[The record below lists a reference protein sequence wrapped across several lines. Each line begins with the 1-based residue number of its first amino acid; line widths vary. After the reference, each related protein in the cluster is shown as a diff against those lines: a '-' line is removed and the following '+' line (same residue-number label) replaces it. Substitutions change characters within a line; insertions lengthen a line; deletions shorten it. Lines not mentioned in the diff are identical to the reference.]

1 MSFPFELLAS
11 TASVAAG
18 VLSVVSTLYA
28 YFRDRKNEKDKMAK
42 AQESEFEAVLNSS
55 DINVLGTYLDETL
68 GQFNIH
74 EYTASTKVGERVNK
88 YLNKIQSFVG
98 TKEHISKELGPKED
112 ESVAEPGE
120 ALSEEF
126 QTIIDELRTG
136 ERWNALAR

>member
-74 EYTASTKVGERVNK
+74 EYTASTRLE
-88 YLNKIQSFVG
+88 
-98 TKEHISKELGPKED
+98 KE
-112 ESVAEPGE
+112 
-120 ALSEEF
+120 
-126 QTIIDELRTG
+126 
-136 ERWNALAR
+136 